1 MDSKEEINNMW
12 EKLQAKEDKE
22 KEVKMLRN
30 QCELEDAGFP
40 EQRCTFSMKIMN
52 AIIII
57 VCLHKVCF
65 AGTLPA

>member
-30 QCELEDAGFP
+30 
-40 EQRCTFSMKIMN
+40 
-52 AIIII
+52 
-57 VCLHKVCF
+57 
-65 AGTLPA
+65 